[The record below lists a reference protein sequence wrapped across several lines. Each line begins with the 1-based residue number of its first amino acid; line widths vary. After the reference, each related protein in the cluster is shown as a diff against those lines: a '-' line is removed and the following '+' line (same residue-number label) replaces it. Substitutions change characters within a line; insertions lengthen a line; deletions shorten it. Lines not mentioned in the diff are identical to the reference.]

1 MQKILVIENNA
12 EIRESLL
19 LLLEAEGYT
28 VTIAIDGHSGIQLAA
43 EQHPDLIVC
52 ATALGDTEGHEVL
65 TQLQQNAE
73 LAVLP
78 FILLSDR
85 ADPQYLRKSMEMG
98 ADDCLIKP
106 FTETELTAAIAARLG
121 KQHAITERYVNIL
134 RHTAERLNRLAHYDS
149 LTDLPNHRLLYQR
162 LTQSIQKAI
171 QRNQHVALI
180 SVSLD
185 RLRQV
190 NNVMGYLAGDSLLQ
204 ATAQRLTACLPKS
217 ATVAR
222 LTGNQFAVLLTAFQD
237 RQAVVAASEEII
249 DCLSR
254 PFSLPGQ
261 EVFVTASIGIAL
273 YPEDTQDINVLLR
286 QADAALDWAKQQKSH
301 YYQFYRTDMPVVS
314 SDEIVLETWLRYAL
328 ERQEFEVYYQP
339 QKQLKSGKI
348 TGAEALIRWCHPEKG
363 YISPSQFIPLA
374 EETGLIVPIGEW
386 ILRTVCQQ
394 TRAWQQE
401 GLPLIR
407 IAVNLSSVQFN
418 QPHLTHMVA
427 QILTETALDP
437 AYLELELTETA
448 LMKDTETAIC
458 LLKEL
463 KDLGLCIAID
473 DFGTGYS
480 SLSYLKQLPID
491 MLKIDNCFVRG
502 VTADVKNIAIL
513 TAVIQMAHNLQL
525 GVIAE
530 GVETPHEL
538 DFLIANNCD
547 VVQGNF
553 VSPPLSKSDMQ
564 NLLRSQL

>member
-1 MQKILVIENNA
+1 MQKILVIENDA
-12 EIRESLL
+12 AVREELQQ
-19 LLLEAEGYT
+19 LLETEGYAVTAT
-28 VTIAIDGHSGIQLAA
+28 VDGHSGIQLAS
-43 EQHPDLIVC
+43 EQRPDLIIC
-52 ATALGDTEGHEVL
+52 ATTLGDITGHDVL
-65 TQLQQNAE
+65 VQMQQDSE
-73 LAVLP
+73 LAILP

-85 ADPQYLRKSMEMG
+85 TDAAYLRKSMELG
-98 ADDCLIKP
+98 ADDCLVKP
-106 FTETELTAAIAARLG
+106 FSDAELLPAIAARLD
-121 KQHAITERYVNIL
+121 KQNAITERYVNIL

-162 LTQSIQKAI
+162 LSQSVQKAI
-171 QRNQHVALI
+171 QRNQRVALI

-190 NNVMGYLAGDSLLQ
+190 NNVMGYPAGDTLLQ

-217 ATVAR
+217 ATIAR
-222 LTGNQFAVLLTAFQD
+222 LTGNQFAVLLTSFRN
-237 RQAVVAASEEII
+237 RQAVVEVSEEII

-261 EVFVTASIGIAL
+261 EVFVTTSIGIAL

-314 SDEIVLETWLRYAL
+314 NDEIVLETWLRYAL

-339 QKQLKSGKI
+339 QQQLKSGKI
-348 TGAEALIRWCHPEKG
+348 TGAEALIRWRHPEQG
-363 YISPSQFIPLA
+363 YISPAQFIPLA

-394 TRAWQQE
+394 ARAWQHK
-401 GLPLIR
+401 GLPPIR
-407 IAVNLSSVQFN
+407 VAVNLSSVQFN
-418 QPHLTHMVA
+418 QPHLTRTIA
-427 QILTETALDP
+427 QILTDTELSPDC
-437 AYLELELTETA
+437 LELELTETA
-448 LMKDTETAIC
+448 LMQDTETAVRV
-458 LLKEL
+458 LQEL
-463 KDLGLCIAID
+463 KAIGLCIAID

-502 VTADVKNIAIL
+502 VTADAKNIAIL

-525 GVIAE
+525 SVIAE

-538 DFLIANNCD
+538 DFLIANDCD
-547 VVQGNF
+547 MVQGHF
-553 VSPPLSKSDMQ
+553 VSPPLSEPDMQ
-564 NLLRSQL
+564 NLLRSQ

>member
-1 MQKILVIENNA
+1 MQKILVIENEVA
-12 EIRESLL
+12 ARERLQQ
-19 LLLEAEGYT
+19 LLEAEGYI
-28 VTIAIDGHSGIQLAA
+28 VTAAGDGHSGIQLAA
-43 EQHPDLIVC
+43 EQCPDLIVC
-52 ATALGDTEGHEVL
+52 AAALGDMAGHAVL
-65 TQLQQNAE
+65 TQIQQDPE
-73 LAVLP
+73 LAILP

-85 ADPQYLRKSMEMG
+85 ADAPYLRKSMELG
-98 ADDCLIKP
+98 ADDCLVKP
-106 FTETELTAAIAARLG
+106 FTEAELLSAIAARLD
-121 KQHAITERYVNIL
+121 KQNAITERYVNIL

-162 LTQSIQKAI
+162 LSQSVEKAL
-171 QRNQHVALI
+171 QQNQPVALI

-190 NNVMGYLAGDSLLQ
+190 NNVMGYPAGDSLLQ
-204 ATAQRLTACLPKS
+204 ATAQRLTACLPKH
-217 ATVAR
+217 ATIAR
-222 LTGNQFAVLLTAFQD
+222 LTGNQFAVLLTAFD
-237 RQAVVAASEEII
+237 NRQAVVEISEEII

-261 EVFVTASIGIAL
+261 EVFLTTSIGIAL

-348 TGAEALIRWCHPEKG
+348 IGAEALIRWCHPEQG

-394 TRAWQQE
+394 ARVWQQG
-401 GLPLIR
+401 GLPSIR

-418 QPHLTHMVA
+418 QPHLTRTIA
-427 QILTETALDP
+427 QVLSETELAP
-437 AYLELELTETA
+437 NCLELELTETA
-448 LMKDTETAIC
+448 LMQDTETAVRV
-458 LLKEL
+458 LKEL
-463 KDLGLCIAID
+463 KALGLCIAID

-502 VTADVKNIAIL
+502 VTADTKNIAIL
-513 TAVIQMAHNLQL
+513 TAVIQMAHDLEL
-525 GVIAE
+525 SVIAE

-538 DFLIANNCD
+538 DFLIANDCD
-547 VVQGNF
+547 MVQGNF
-553 VSPPLSKSDMQ
+553 VSPPLAEPDMQ
-564 NLLRSQL
+564 KLLRSQ